1 MYSLENIIYIDV
13 GRPVDHRWSIENDL
27 FSLPVGVKFDD
38 GEYVSGLSV
47 QDTID
52 RINQT
57 LE

>member
-13 GRPVDHRWSIENDL
+13 GRPVDHRWSIEKCL
-27 FSLPVGVKFDD
+27 VSLPVGVMFDD
-38 GEYVSGLSV
+38 GEYASGLSV
-47 QDTID
+47 QDAID